1 MKRSRKIIIIG
12 IICLVMSFAVGGA
25 YAYWAGVVNAPT
37 PVTDDISIQ
46 IGEGASVNTELV
58 INQGFTIGGRVL
70 VPIGQVDN
78 SNAGPGLIPVDSM
91 TFPYHANWTGSGATG
106 ATGSLTITLGQ
117 ITIGGTTTHA
127 GLLKVYV
134 GDTPGVNPLT
144 TTYTF
149 SNSIVVGTQFNFTLC
164 VTLDC
169 PSSTTVYDEI
179 FSQPI
184 VIPLTF
190 SVAVT

>member
-149 SNSIVVGTQFNFTLC
+149 PNSIVVGTQFNFTLC

-169 PSSTTVYDEI
+169 PSTTTVYDEI

>member
-106 ATGSLTITLGQ
+106 ATGGLTITLGQ

-149 SNSIVVGTQFNFTLC
+149 PNSIVVGTQFNFTLC

-169 PSSTTVYDEI
+169 PSTTTVYDEI

-184 VIPLTF
+184 AIPLTF

>member
-134 GDTPGVNPLT
+134 GDTPGVNP
-144 TTYTF
+144 TYYYIYF
-149 SNSIVVGTQFNFTLC
+149 FKFYCCWDPV
-164 VTLDC
+164 
-169 PSSTTVYDEI
+169 
-179 FSQPI
+179 
-184 VIPLTF
+184 
-190 SVAVT
+190 

>member
-25 YAYWAGVVNAPT
+25 YAYWAGVVNAPA
-37 PVTDDISIQ
+37 PVTDDINIQ
-46 IGEGASVNTELV
+46 IGEGKPVDTVLV
-58 INQGFTIGGRVL
+58 INPGFTIGGRVL
-70 VPIGQVDN
+70 VPLGQIDN
-78 SNAGPGLIPVDSM
+78 SNAGPGLVPVENL
-91 TFPYHANWTGSGATG
+91 TFPYHAHWTGDGATG
-106 ATGSLTITLGQ
+106 ATGDLTITLGQ
-117 ITIGGTTTHA
+117 ITIGGVTTHA

-134 GDTPGVNPLT
+134 GTTPAGTQLT

-149 SNSIVVGTQFNFTLC
+149 PNSIVAGTQFNFTLC

-179 FSQPI
+179 VSKEI

>member
-1 MKRSRKIIIIG
+1 MKKSRKIIIIG

-106 ATGSLTITLGQ
+106 ATGGLTITLGQ